1 MHDASLFVSNVQA
14 IARAKGMKIGVIER
28 SAGMR
33 TGYLSRMAKG
43 YVTPSLS
50 HACHLADAIGENLS
64 DLVTKDYAEAY
75 REDLLRAKLMK
86 KESEISDIKREL
98 ERMAARRSLSD
109 DDVREYLR
117 SLKAP
122 SDTSEDKP

>member
-28 SAGMR
+28 SAGMS

-109 DDVREYLR
+109 DDVREDLR
-117 SLKAP
+117 SLEAP